1 MNKMEILEI
10 VNIPYYKK
18 GNKIHIK
25 EKNKGSF
32 TRYCNGK
39 VTQECIDKGKNSPN
53 KAIRKKAIFAQNSR
67 SWSKKRFLGGV
78 INIIGID

>member
-1 MNKMEILEI
+1 MEILEI

-18 GNKIHIK
+18 GIKIHIK
-25 EKNKGSF
+25 KKNRGKF
-32 TRYCNGK
+32 TEYCEGK
-39 VTQECIDKGKNSPN
+39 VTQECIDKAKKSKNPTL
-53 KAIRKKAIFAQNSR
+53 RKRATFAQNSR